1 MSLSNAYVNQ
11 LAPATLPISG
21 SSLAVMT
28 VDGENLLQT
37 TVGHLF
43 DPLQILS
50 RNGFNGTLTVVS
62 NAPIITLSTSVSGVL
77 KGLNGALTTAVAG
90 TDYVTPN
97 GNVATASG
105 INGGAA
111 NQIVFQAGANVSTFA
126 PAPTVSNTL
135 LSWDGGSFQWVSGGA
150 GGSYF
155 AGTGLTLSGTT
166 FSITNT
172 GVGAGTYGSTST
184 VPNITVNAQ
193 GQITNAVNQ
202 NIAIDASQVTTGQLS
217 VAHGGTGSASLT
229 GYVKG
234 AGTSPLSAVA
244 SIPYTDVSGLGS
256 MATQNA
262 SSLNITGGSIN
273 GTTIG
278 ATTAAAGYFTTLN
291 ATSGLSGGSF

>member
-28 VDGENLLQT
+28 VGGENLLQT

>member
-50 RNGFNGTLTVVS
+50 RNGFTGTLSVVS
-62 NAPIITLSTSVSGVL
+62 NAPIITLGTSITGMV
-77 KGLNGALTTAVAG
+77 KGLSGALTQAVPG
-90 TDYVTPN
+90 TDYLTPS
-97 GNVATASG
+97 GNAATASG

-111 NQIVFQAGANVSTFA
+111 NQLVFQAGANVSTFA
-126 PAPTVSNTL
+126 PAPTTSNTL
-135 LSWDGGSFQWVSGGA
+135 LSWSGTGFEWISGG
-150 GGSYF
+150 GGAVYF
-155 AGTGLTLSGTT
+155 AGTGLTLSDST

-172 GVGAGTYGSTST
+172 GVGSGSYGTNSA
-184 VPNITVNAQ
+184 VPSITVNAQ
-193 GQITNAVNQ
+193 GQITSAAQ
-202 NIAIDASQVTTGQLS
+202 YSIAIDASQVTSGQVS

-244 SIPYTDVSGLGS
+244 QIPYTDVSGLGS

-262 SSLNITGGSIN
+262 GSLTVTGGSIN

-278 ATTAAAGYFTTLN
+278 GTTPASGYFTTLN

>member
-172 GVGAGTYGSTST
+172 GVGAGMYGSTST

>member
-11 LAPATLPISG
+11 LSPATLPISG
-21 SSLAVMT
+21 SALAVMT

-77 KGLNGALTTAVAG
+77 KGLNGALTQAVAG

-105 INGGAA
+105 INGGTA

-135 LSWDGGSFQWVSGGA
+135 LAWDGANFQWISGGA
-150 GGSYF
+150 SGNYF
-155 AGTGLTLSGTT
+155 AGTGLSLSDTT

-172 GVGAGTYGSTST
+172 GVGAGSYGTASTST
-184 VPNITVNAQ
+184 SFTVNAQ
-193 GQITNAVNQ
+193 GQITSAAQ
-202 NIAIDASQVTTGQLS
+202 NNISISATQITSGQLS
-217 VAHGGTGSASLT
+217 VAHGGTGSGSLT

-234 AGTSPLSAVA
+234 TGTSPLSAVA

-262 SSLNITGGSIN
+262 GSLNVTGGSIN

-278 ATTAAAGYFTTLN
+278 GTTPASGYFTTLN